1 MLISQLQ
8 IQSAHF
14 FGQLLSV
21 WWSSLGS
28 IRPPKKIRQYRSVA
42 SHGATIGGTK
52 FRSGNFRFPVA
63 VSSRNPE
70 TEWTLSHGYIEKI
83 WNIFSHKKCKLHT
96 EDWGAI
102 WSSYFDIC
110 PAVVRQAARR
120 GRSCQG
126 ERMTCFFPSSGV
138 KKPVSWILIKWFM
151 MIDSYL
157 GVLIYILYIYIF
169 IYMFFFK
176 SKIWRC
182 LQQTSVSSR
191 ILDTNSIT
199 ATVLLSI
206 CRFQLRWS
214 DGNASALPGTPLL

>member
-1 MLISQLQ
+1 MLINQLQ

-157 GVLIYILYIYIF
+157 GVLIYILYIF
-169 IYMFFFK
+169 IYMFFLKAK
-176 SKIWRC
+176 SGGAFNKQAYRPESLTLTASLRRC
-182 LQQTSVSSR
+182 C
-191 ILDTNSIT
+191 
-199 ATVLLSI
+199 
-206 CRFQLRWS
+206 CRSADFNS
-214 DGNASALPGTPLL
+214 DGQMGTHQRCPEHPWPLL